1 MIESVIVAV
10 AAVGALAWVTLP
22 MRIGGPRIAEEESP
36 EAADASA
43 RKNTALVAL
52 LELEEERDSG
62 KLSTDD
68 YKDLRGQYEREAINA
83 LNDADAVS
91 VSESEDD
98 VVEAEIRRIKA
109 SLTCPSCGSPRTP
122 GEPCNRC
129 GA

>member
-22 MRIGGPRIAEEESP
+22 VRIGGPRIAEEESP

-122 GEPCNRC
+122 GERCNRC

>member
-1 MIESVIVAV
+1 MIESAIVAV
-10 AAVGALAWVTLP
+10 AAVGGLAWVTLP
-22 MRIGGPRIAEEESP
+22 VRIGGPRIAEEESA

-122 GEPCNRC
+122 RERCNRC